1 MNSAREDLQTPSVDQ
16 PTPVARVGDHLPKA
30 LGPREMQAA
39 FGLSGP
45 SFRRLQALGEFKP
58 FLLSRPIGKKR
69 YSGEKVQQFLNGRK

>member
-1 MNSAREDLQTPSVDQ
+1 MNSAREHSDTPTVDER
-16 PTPVARVGDHLPKA
+16 TPVARVGDHLPKA
-30 LGPREMQAA
+30 MGPLEMQAA
-39 FGLSGP
+39 FGISGP